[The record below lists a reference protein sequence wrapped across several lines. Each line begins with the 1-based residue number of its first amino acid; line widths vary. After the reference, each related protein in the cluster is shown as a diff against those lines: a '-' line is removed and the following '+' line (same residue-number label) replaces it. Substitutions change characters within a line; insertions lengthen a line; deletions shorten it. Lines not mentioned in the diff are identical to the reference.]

1 MTVLRCIGTAA
12 GLTTTLLA
20 CATVVFAAP
29 KANQRTGEKPCR
41 EGMLGIV
48 SMLDA
53 KTDDSADYRQTYS
66 AIVETCGPVG
76 PAPKPKDPPP
86 SRAACRDRAMAMV
99 DLIEDGKM
107 NTKAFVKARDDFA
120 LACPPR

>member
-12 GLTTTLLA
+12 GLTTILLA

-53 KTDDSADYRQTYS
+53 KTDDSDNYRDAYS
-66 AIVETCGPVG
+66 AIVETCGPIA
-76 PAPKPKDPPP
+76 PAPKEPPP
-86 SRAACRDRAMAMV
+86 SRAACRDLAMAMV
-99 DLIEDGKM
+99 DLVEDGKM